1 MREGNFQN
9 VGESIVGE
17 HNDVRFGRFSAAA
30 NVRFLALDFA
40 TRPTNVF
47 QLIPET
53 IKEQRF
59 NWSKVLKNPV
69 AKDSDDFEFHVFAEK
84 VALDTEAGIE
94 EQRAWELANILFD
107 GLQIDES
114 ARDIEHL
121 FRKQKL
127 STFWK
132 KLVHEETLA
141 EVSRAKTAEEKALL
155 YLSGGMTEEACM
167 ALIDGR
173 NFHLATLVAQI
184 GGDSKF
190 RAANAAQLESWR
202 QLNILPEMDHH
213 IRAIWELLA
222 GNTSI
227 CQGQAVAGIENKVAS
242 FSFSSRFKLDWR
254 RSFGLRLWYGIEA
267 TADASAAIEDF
278 RDDLESNAETARPL
292 PWFVNNRLEEGW
304 NDPELHRR
312 EDVLWSMLRL
322 HCDNDSVALDTAF
335 APENVSGNPMDA
347 RLSLQ
352 LVSLFSARKIGAATS
367 GAAAIDDLTT
377 TYASC
382 LSAPI
387 PSTPD
392 ALPYA
397 CWALLHLS
405 DQQARVQ
412 SIRTLLD
419 QHAVLLVPN
428 KQVWTE
434 LLNDLRI
441 PKEWMYLSRA
451 LYARAIEHD
460 PVMEANCLLKADKW
474 LQAHDVVC
482 RVVGPRAVIEGDA
495 DPLRDLLG
503 VLREKSSNHQTAW
516 DKGARVYFDYVE
528 LKDLERVKGQDWKKL
543 VRSVAGA
550 LKGIMSQGLQGK
562 DLTERAALQIMG
574 KTIAN
579 IANSGEVLE
588 KNEGLRLP
596 LTEDAYLA
604 QSREMSRN
612 YFRALLAG
620 H

>member
-1 MREGNFQN
+1 MFVRDS
-9 VGESIVGE
+9 GE
-17 HNDVRFGRFSAAA
+17 
-30 NVRFLALDFA
+30 
-40 TRPTNVF
+40 
-47 QLIPET
+47 
-53 IKEQRF
+53 
-59 NWSKVLKNPV
+59 
-69 AKDSDDFEFHVFAEK
+69 FEFQVFAEK
-84 VALDTEAGIE
+84 AALNSQSGLE

-107 GLQIDES
+107 DLRPGDV
-114 ARDIEHL
+114 AKDIEPL
-121 FRKQKL
+121 LRKQKL

-132 KLVHEETLA
+132 KLVLADTLA
-141 EVSRAKTAEEKALL
+141 EVSRARSVEEKALL
-155 YLSGGMTEEACM
+155 YLSGGMMEEACM
-167 ALIDGR
+167 VLSDGR

-184 GGDSKF
+184 GGNKKF
-190 RAANAAQLESWR
+190 RAANVAQLESWR
-202 QLNILPEMDHH
+202 QLNVLPEIDHP

-222 GNTSI
+222 GNTNI
-227 CQGQAVAGIENKVAS
+227 CQGQAVAGIENKVAP

-267 TADASAAIEDF
+267 AADASAAIKIY
-278 RDDLESNAETARPL
+278 RDDLESNTETVRPV
-292 PWFVNNRLEEGW
+292 PWFIRSGREEGW
-304 NDPELHRR
+304 NDPESHRR
-312 EDVLWSMLRL
+312 EDVLWSMLQL
-322 HCDNDSVALDTAF
+322 YCDDGSVALDTAF
-335 APENVSGNPMDA
+335 APENVSGDPMDA

-352 LVSLFSARKIGAATS
+352 LVSLFSAREIGATAS
-367 GAAAIDDLTT
+367 GAAAIDDLAT

-382 LSAPI
+382 LSASI
-387 PSTPD
+387 ASTPE
-392 ALPYA
+392 ALQYA

-405 DQQARVQ
+405 EPQARVQ
-412 SIRTLLD
+412 SIRALLD
-419 QHAVLLVPN
+419 QHAALLVP
-428 KQVWTE
+428 KEQVWNE
-434 LLNDLRI
+434 LSNDLRI
-441 PKEWMYLSRA
+441 PHEWMYLSRA

-460 PVMEANCLLKADKW
+460 PVMEADSLIQADKW

-495 DPLRDLLG
+495 DPLRGLLG
-503 VLREKSSNHQTAW
+503 VLREKSTTYQAVW
-516 DKGARVYFDYVE
+516 DRGARVYFDYVE

-543 VRSVAGA
+543 VRSVATA

-562 DLTERAALQIMG
+562 DLTERAALQMMG